1 MDWKAFA
8 ALLAAIILWALTY
21 PLTKIGVANV
31 APATLGFLR
40 VLIAAVFFVFAALA
54 TRRLGE
60 VEKVFEKNFKEIAV
74 ISASGV
80 LFYQLTQ
87 NFGIQLTLASAAGAL
102 TGAYPLIG
110 LFFATASL
118 KENVKP
124 KQIFGALIAFA
135 GVATIFFGGQDL
147 AALFHTKY
155 FLGNALIV
163 LNCVCFAVFSIY
175 NKTLV
180 RKHSPL
186 AITTATYLLGAVFLL
201 PAFLAFENAPAAL
214 ALALLTPSSWLI
226 IFFLGVFCSGVAYF
240 LWVYALSTA
249 TVSKASAFIYLL
261 PLFSILFSALMLE
274 ENVTAYVLAGALLII
289 CGVVLIER

>member
-1 MDWKAFA
+1 MDSKALA
-8 ALLAAIILWALTY
+8 ALLAAVILWALTY

-40 VLIAAVFFVFAALA
+40 VLIAAVFFAFAALA
-54 TRRLGE
+54 VKRLGE

-110 LFFATASL
+110 LFFATAFL
-118 KENVKP
+118 KEGIKP
-124 KQIFGALIAFA
+124 KQVFGALIAFA
-135 GVATIFFGGQDL
+135 GVAAIFFGGQDF
-147 AALFHTKY
+147 AVLFHTKY

-186 AITTATYLLGAVFLL
+186 AITAATYLLGAVLLL
-201 PAFLAFENAPAAL
+201 PVFLAFDTAPSAL
-214 ALALLTPSSWLI
+214 ALTPSSWLI

-261 PLFSILFSALMLE
+261 PLFSILFSALMLGE
-274 ENVTAYVLAGALLII
+274 TVTIYLLAGALLII
-289 CGVVLIER
+289 FGVVLIER